1 MTGPDSP
8 YGLASAPAGTLYI
21 ADFGNDRVVELP
33 VRGGQRSLPVTGL
46 HTPAGPALPPPGR
59 DARSRRVL
67 KAGRYGAVTVRSP
80 RRGEAKA
87 SRSARVRPVSRA
99 TSAVSSAPQS
109 MPRSR

>member
-1 MTGPDSP
+1 MAGLDSP
-8 YGLASAPAGTLYI
+8 YRLASAPAGTPYI
-21 ADFGNDRVVELP
+21 ADFDNDRGELP
-33 VRGGQRSLPVTGL
+33 VRGGRRTLPATGL
-46 HTPAGPALPPPGR
+46 RAPAGPAVPPPGR
-59 DARSRRVL
+59 DACSTRLL

-87 SRSARVRPVSRA
+87 SRSARVRPVRRA

>member
-1 MTGPDSP
+1 MAGLDSP
-8 YGLASAPAGTLYI
+8 YRLASAPAGTLHI
-21 ADFGNDRVVELP
+21 ADFGNDRGELP
-33 VRGGQRSLPVTGL
+33 VGGGRRTLPATDL
-46 HTPAGPALPPPGR
+46 CTPAGPAVPPPGR